1 MMQGNILCKVIDR
14 ILLCEMRNYN
24 KYEVWIRSHDLV
36 QFIYKTVVPVLPM
49 SEQYELTRQLKKA
62 AYSVPFNIVEGSGRN
77 SEKDFVHFLD
87 ISFGSILEVEYCSL
101 LIKDL
106 SYLDSKLYMTLSEKI
121 NHIKAMLIGLIKSIR
136 EPKVENQER

>member
-1 MMQGNILCKVIDR
+1 
-14 ILLCEMRNYN
+14 MRNYN
-24 KYEVWIRSHDLV
+24 KYEVWIKSHDLV
-36 QFIYKTVVPVLPM
+36 QFIYKSVVPVLPM
-49 SEQYELTRQLKKA
+49 NEQYELTRQLKRA

-87 ISFGSILEVEYCSL
+87 ISLGSVLEVEYCTL

-106 SYLDSKLYMTLSEKI
+106 SYIDSELHKTLNGKI

-136 EPKVENQER
+136 EPKNEKREC